1 MGEFATTEDVEL
13 AWNQPVT
20 GGAVDYVEYLIGKA
34 ERLVRDKVPQLDA
47 RILAGKLATET
58 VGDVVVDM
66 VVRLLR
72 NPEGLSSESA
82 GDYSYQRNAATGE
95 GRITMHSDEVAR
107 LRGNAG
113 AVSSVPVGDDALL
126 RPVRRDW
133 RAHWRHRGAGSWT
146 PQ

>member
-1 MGEFATTEDVEL
+1 MGEYATVEDVEL

-20 GGAVDYVEYLIGKA
+20 DESYVDYLIDKA
-34 ERLVRDKVPQLDA
+34 ERLVRDSVPTLAD
-47 RILAGKLATET
+47 RITAEKITTET

-95 GRITMHSDEVAR
+95 GRITLRPDEKAR
-107 LRGNAG
+107 LLGNPG
-113 AVSSVPVGDDALL
+113 QVSSIPVGDDALL
-126 RPVRRDW
+126 RPHKRDW
-133 RAHWRHRGAGSWT
+133 RARWDYEWDIY
-146 PQ
+146 

>member
-1 MGEFATTEDVEL
+1 VGDFADTSTVEL

-20 GGAVDYVEYLIGKA
+20 GGTIDYVDYLIDKA
-34 ERLVRDKVPQLDA
+34 ERLVRDKVPTLDA
-47 RILAGKLATET
+47 RITAGRLTDST

-95 GRITMHSDEVAR
+95 GRLFLRPDELAR
-107 LRGNAG
+107 LLGNPG
-113 AVSSVPVGDDALL
+113 QVSSVPVGDDALL
-126 RPVRRDW
+126 RPHRRDW
-133 RAHWRHRGAGSWT
+133 RARVRDGWNSY
-146 PQ
+146 P

>member
-1 MGEFATTEDVEL
+1 VGDFADTTTVEL

-20 GGAVDYVEYLIGKA
+20 GDALDYVEYLIDKA
-34 ERLVRDKVPQLDA
+34 ERLVRDRVPGLDA
-47 RILAGKLATET
+47 RIAAGCPTEAT

-95 GRITMHSDEVAR
+95 GRIFLRPDELAR
-107 LRGNAG
+107 LLCNSGR
-113 AVSSVPVGDDALL
+113 VSSVPVGDNALL
-126 RPVRRDW
+126 YPHRRDW
-133 RAHWRHRGAGSWT
+133 RRETDQCRDWIGY
-146 PQ
+146 P

>member
-1 MGEFATTEDVEL
+1 MGEFASTDDVEL

-20 GGAVDYVEYLIGKA
+20 NEPYVEYLIGKA
-34 ERLVRDKVPQLDA
+34 ERLVRDKVPTLDA
-47 RILAGKLATET
+47 RILALTLSPAT

-95 GRITMHSDEVAR
+95 GRIFMRPDEIAR
-107 LRGNAG
+107 LFGNPG
-113 AVSSVPVGDDALL
+113 RVSSVPVGDDALI

-133 RAHWRHRGAGSWT
+133 RATWRCRGEGSWT